1 MAATAFARPA
11 TVAEALAAL
20 AGGGGRWT
28 PVAGGTDLL
37 VRVRDGARPGGLLD
51 LTGIEAL
58 RGIREEAGALRI
70 GALATHA
77 EVAAHEVVRKHAA
90 ALAEAATVVGS
101 PAIRNRGT
109 IGGNLANA
117 SPAADLVP
125 PLVALGAVVEI
136 AGPDGCREV
145 AAEALATG
153 PGRTVL
159 VPGELIAAARVPL
172 PGPGRTSAFRRLGAR
187 RALAIAKVSVAVAAT
202 VWRDGALS
210 GVRVALGAVAPTVI
224 RAAAAE
230 AALEGRVPSPD
241 VLAEAEAAV
250 RTDARPITD
259 IRSNETWRREMCA
272 VLLRRAVS
280 ALAGAHARSGD

>member
-11 TVAEALAAL
+11 TVAEAVAVL
-20 AGGGGRWT
+20 AGGHGRWT

-51 LTGIEAL
+51 LTGLEAL
-58 RGIREEAGALRI
+58 RGIRVEGGALRI

-77 EVAAHEVVRKHAA
+77 EVAAHEAVRKHAA
-90 ALAEAATVVGS
+90 ALAEAAAVVGS

-117 SPAADLVP
+117 SPAADAVP

-136 AGPDGCREV
+136 AGPDGYREV
-145 AAEALATG
+145 AVECLAAG
-153 PGRTVL
+153 PGRTL
-159 VPGELIAAARVPL
+159 LGPGELIAAVRLSL
-172 PGPGRTSAFRRLGAR
+172 PGPGRTSAFRRLGTR
-187 RALAIAKVSVAVAAT
+187 QALAIAKVSVAVAAT
-202 VWRDGALS
+202 VGPDRTLA

-230 AALEGRVPSPD
+230 AALEGRAPAPD
-241 VLAEAEAAV
+241 VLAGAEAAV

-259 IRSNETWRREMCA
+259 IRSNEAWRREMCA

-280 ALAGAHARSGD
+280 AL